1 MNISDISRVMSAN
14 TQSSV
19 MPSTDSGQEH
29 QEQVNLFKQLLTD
42 GMSTSKDDDVLLP
55 QVMLA
60 RQMNYMELT
69 VDMDFLA
76 RISGSTSQALN
87 KLVSMT

>member
-42 GMSTSKDDDVLLP
+42 GMSTSKDDVLLP

-69 VDMDFLA
+69 IDMDFLA

>member
-19 MPSTDSGQEH
+19 MPSTDSGQKH

-42 GMSTSKDDDVLLP
+42 GMSTSKDDVLLP